1 MSNASNMKKNPLAGI
16 GRVYRFT
23 LKQVCSAKGWLISTI
38 LIAVLLLVGIPL
50 ILLVASSDGGS
61 DDASAVKTVFVC
73 DETDGDADY
82 NVLKEAGDYETV
94 TYTMYKSM
102 DEAAAAVTEKDT
114 TVILRVT
121 KPDESLM
128 LTVYLPENSE
138 LSRSKASD
146 FADFVKS
153 AFPVVLMQKAQL
165 TPEAVMLL
173 STPVT
178 GETSE
183 LKLDP
188 AKDSEENQNPLE
200 KILSFLLPFM
210 MLMIIYMMVILY
222 GQSMANS
229 VMLEKNSKLIE
240 TILTAVHPVALMG
253 GKLLAT
259 ATAAVLQIAIWIGCL
274 LGGLFG
280 GVFIAKQVTPDT
292 SNETVR
298 TVSEVIDNSSLFS
311 LSGIL
316 LAIVILAL
324 GFLLYLSLGAVAGSL
339 ATKAEDLGKT
349 NIVFV
354 LVLIVSFFLCIGSPS
369 EGDPDSMLSDAVWLR
384 IFPFTALLLNPSELM
399 LGKSSLLTAFISI
412 AVLILSVAL

>member
-50 ILLVASSDGGS
+50 ILLAAASDGTDS
-61 DDASAVKTVFVC
+61 DDSTRIKQVLVC

-153 AFPVVLMQKAQL
+153 
-165 TPEAVMLL
+165 
-173 STPVT
+173 
-178 GETSE
+178 
-183 LKLDP
+183 
-188 AKDSEENQNPLE
+188 
-200 KILSFLLPFM
+200 
-210 MLMIIYMMVILY
+210 
-222 GQSMANS
+222 
-229 VMLEKNSKLIE
+229 
-240 TILTAVHPVALMG
+240 
-253 GKLLAT
+253 
-259 ATAAVLQIAIWIGCL
+259 C
-274 LGGLFG
+274 
-280 GVFIAKQVTPDT
+280 
-292 SNETVR
+292 
-298 TVSEVIDNSSLFS
+298 
-311 LSGIL
+311 
-316 LAIVILAL
+316 
-324 GFLLYLSLGAVAGSL
+324 
-339 ATKAEDLGKT
+339 
-349 NIVFV
+349 
-354 LVLIVSFFLCIGSPS
+354 
-369 EGDPDSMLSDAVWLR
+369 
-384 IFPFTALLLNPSELM
+384 
-399 LGKSSLLTAFISI
+399 
-412 AVLILSVAL
+412 